1 MLFRPILLPFGRG
14 ISCLSLAGVLSLFSL
29 PLFAIDAPAKEVTC
43 RACHGASGA
52 APIMNSYPKL
62 NGQNKAYLT
71 QSLKAYKAGQRSGG
85 MAAVMVSQ
93 ATMLSDQEIDQ
104 LAEYYASQ

>member
-1 MLFRPILLPFGRG
+1 MLSTAILKPFGRG
-14 ISCLSLAGVLSLFSL
+14 ISSLIFAGVLSLFSL
-29 PLFAIDAPAKEVTC
+29 PLFAIDAPAKEATC

-52 APIMNSYPKL
+52 APMMNSYPKL

-85 MAAVMVSQ
+85 MAAVMVGQ
-93 ATMLSDQEIDQ
+93 AKMLSDQEIEQ
-104 LAEYYASQ
+104 LAEYYSSQ

>member
-1 MLFRPILLPFGRG
+1 MSFSTILRPFGRG
-14 ISCLSLAGVLSLFSL
+14 IGCLSLAAVLSLFPVS
-29 PLFAIDAPAKEVTC
+29 LFAVDVPAKEVTC

-71 QSLKAYKAGQRSGG
+71 QSLKAYQAGQRSGG
-85 MAAVMVSQ
+85 MAAVMVGQ
-93 ATMLSDQEIDQ
+93 AKMLSDQEIDQ
-104 LAEYYASQ
+104 LGEYYSVQ

>member
-1 MLFRPILLPFGRG
+1 MLLTAILKPFGRG
-14 ISCLSLAGVLSLFSL
+14 ISSLSLAGVLSLFSL
-29 PLFAIDAPAKEVTC
+29 PLFAIDVPAKEVTC

-52 APIMNSYPKL
+52 APMMNSYPKL

-85 MAAVMVSQ
+85 MAAVMVGQ
-93 ATMLSDQEIDQ
+93 AKMLSDQEIDQ